1 MLFYDIF
8 VRKNKNNVIIMF
20 SRNNNE
26 SKLRRMKEWK
36 VIKIK
41 AINKYHYNV
50 AEAQLELHRRNME
63 WCIGAIA
70 QARNKHVDVEPELDY
85 RPNITW

>member
-1 MLFYDIF
+1 MLLYDIF

-36 VIKIK
+36 VIK